1 MPLSDHG
8 KKPLSHPRVRDISFV
23 RANRYQQS
31 LPVRLLPY
39 RSVLCGRRIKEDFS
53 HLDRKT
59 ARFSALA
66 RPRKHLVHVSA
77 FQYPE
82 TAYMLLGLQIRPVG
96 DEQLTVGLRPQCMG
110 LAQAASKFPD
120 AGSNHF

>member
-1 MPLSDHG
+1 MVSPS
-8 KKPLSHPRVRDISFV
+8 RCRIIRIV
-23 RANRYQQS
+23 RANYVSIEFTS
-31 LPVRLLPY
+31 LLLPY
-39 RSVLCGRRIKEDFS
+39 RSVLSGSRIKENLS

-82 TAYMLLGLQIRPVG
+82 TAYMLLGLQVRPVG
-96 DEQLTVGLRPQCMG
+96 DEQLTVGLRPQCVG
-110 LAQAASKFPD
+110 LA
-120 AGSNHF
+120 